1 MSPEAALLTAFASWL
16 HANDAAIW
24 LEAFALVAIFIW
36 DRLDARADHRHT
48 IAQLKIAQEQAA
60 AAQASAQSVI
70 NAERA
75 WVVPGLR
82 ANAQRYADSRWYRP
96 NGVELSTEDVLA
108 GKHQWYWLTVTN
120 MGRTP
125 AQILGI
131 VIRYSCLGE
140 GVTDLPQDAAG
151 DHVSYREFHHLLG
164 GDGQSVEISERIDLS
179 LHMRDDLDA
188 INKFDKTA
196 VIHGWIKY
204 RHMFST
210 SDDCYADF
218 CYVYTASQQRLTT
231 VGRHTKQR
239 QEKAAAALSE
249 AELDAS
255 PQRR

>member
-1 MSPEAALLTAFASWL
+1 VGWL
-16 HANDAAIW
+16 STHEYIAIW
-24 LEAFALVAIFIW
+24 LEGIALVAIFIW
-36 DRLDARADHRHT
+36 DRLDARADHRQT
-48 IAQLKIAQEQAA
+48 MAQLKIAQEQAA

-70 NAERA
+70 NAERE

-82 ANAQRYADSRWYRP
+82 ANARRFADGRWYHP
-96 NGVELSTEDVLA
+96 HGGELSTEDVMA
-108 GKHQWYWLTVTN
+108 GKHQWYWITLTN

-131 VIRYSCLGE
+131 VIRYSCLGK
-140 GVTDLPQDAAG
+140 GVTGLPKDAAG
-151 DHVSYREFHHLLG
+151 DHASYREFHHLLG
-164 GDGQSVEISERIDLS
+164 ADGQSVEISERIDLS

-188 INKFDKTA
+188 INKLDKTA

-239 QEKAAAALSE
+239 QQKAVEILEES
-249 AELDAS
+249 
-255 PQRR
+255 